1 VSSDAPSPDGG
12 RPHTPGPEG
21 TGTTGRPR
29 APAEPPARPLQG
41 RNAYAELLRD
51 TRGLRREQQ
60 QAREA
65 WFARLSAERK
75 DETLFELEI
84 ILKGLAC
91 FSNPRNHPGAGKRQ
105 TIVSL
110 DFREHLVHARD
121 GMARVVQLARA
132 LLGDKDRAFVFQR
145 YLETAVPEDI
155 TRTKLL
161 HAAMTQET
169 PEGSLFVLRHGFTNL
184 IEVSGGLL
192 RLQRLPY
199 RLFYAHLATAM
210 REIAQSAYFNP
221 LSALEFRPEFD
232 RIASAQVL
240 ELIQGVPGEQAHRLV
255 ALTFLSLFRMLRY
268 TKLLEAI
275 AVDHTDRRVAG
286 RAYLVLAVLRS
297 DARTL
302 GNFLR
307 RRAGG
312 LLAESYEKD
321 LLRVAS
327 RDVGT
332 RYEELLAEGHRLVG
346 IRGALAGLAANL
358 RLEMRRTFEHDLPPA
373 DANTSEHEL
382 RGRLRAVINNVRPAL
397 QNAILFLGRSLGV
410 KLEEGRVFDDAAARR
425 ATSERLRRD
434 VWMFAQI
441 ARAFASKARHT
452 DPLTESWSA
461 TQNLSFVREFL
472 GYFRAMGYPLLR
484 VGDYPRVDAFM
495 TAMSGLAD
503 ADLLDPSRLDAAAA
517 ECEVFFGFLT
527 ELFDQISRREELA
540 GVAFDRPAA
549 ARSLKLYLGA

>member
-1 VSSDAPSPDGG
+1 VSPDAHPP
-12 RPHTPGPEG
+12 RPQPGH
-21 TGTTGRPR
+21 
-29 APAEPPARPLQG
+29 
-41 RNAYAELLRD
+41 NAYAELLRD

-65 WFARLSAERK
+65 WFARLAADRK
-75 DETLFELEI
+75 DEALFELEI
-84 ILKGLAC
+84 LLKGLAC
-91 FSNPRNHPGAGKRQ
+91 FANPRNHPGAGRRQ

-110 DFREHLVHARD
+110 DFREHLLLARD

-161 HAAMTQET
+161 HAAMSQES
-169 PEGSLFVLRHGFTNL
+169 PESSLLVLRHGFTNL
-184 IEVSGGLL
+184 IEVAGGLL
-192 RLQRLPY
+192 RLARLPY
-199 RLFYAHLATAM
+199 RLFYAYLATAL
-210 REIAQSAYFNP
+210 REIAQSAFFNP

-240 ELIQGVPGEQAHRLV
+240 ELIQSVPGEHAHRLV

-268 TKLLEAI
+268 TKLLESI
-275 AVDHTDRRVAG
+275 AVDHIDRRVAG
-286 RAYLVLAVLRS
+286 RAYLVFAVLRS
-297 DARTL
+297 DARAL
-302 GNFLR
+302 SSFLR
-307 RRAGG
+307 RRAGAM
-312 LLAESYEKD
+312 LAESYEKD
-321 LLRVAS
+321 LYRFPA
-327 RDVGT
+327 RDLDD

-346 IRGALAGLAANL
+346 IKGALAGLAANL

-373 DANTSEHEL
+373 DSGVPEQEL
-382 RGRLRAVINNVRPAL
+382 RVRLRGVVGNIRPAL

-410 KLEEGRVFDDAAARR
+410 QLEEGRVFDDRDARR

-452 DPLTESWSA
+452 DPLAESWSVV
-461 TQNLSFVREFL
+461 QNLSFVREFL

-495 TAMSGLAD
+495 EAMSGLGD
-503 ADLLDPSRLDAAAA
+503 ADLLDPARLDMAAA
-517 ECEVFFGFLT
+517 ECEVFYGFLT
-527 ELFDQISRREELA
+527 ELFELISKRQELL
-540 GVAFDRPAA
+540 GVPFDRPAA
-549 ARSLKLYLGA
+549 ARTLKLYLGA